1 MDTLITGFSL
11 KVFLI
16 TFAEESLSSALKRSS
31 CINFA
36 MVIISQKCVKLQVNE
51 IVSKNLVGSKCLDD
65 QGHSMDTPPPLR
77 KFITSNLHCKITKN
91 RSKPLPRKICTC
103 EYKLKAL
110 NSCTW
115 TCIYILLKLFHR
127 YQIINLKTA
136 RAIRLLLYFTR
147 YTLNINNNN
156 AQRSTYIWYV
166 NVNMQC
172 TFLFFTRLTDDCV

>member
-1 MDTLITGFSL
+1 MIRGTPL
-11 KVFLI
+11 
-16 TFAEESLSSALKRSS
+16 
-31 CINFA
+31 
-36 MVIISQKCVKLQVNE
+36 
-51 IVSKNLVGSKCLDD
+51 
-65 QGHSMDTPPPLR
+65 TPPPLR

-172 TFLFFTRLTDDCV
+172 TFFIFYKTDWWLHIIILHIILLSVSRGHIRFECNDHVKIQFVLISCEIFSLKFYP

>member
-11 KVFLI
+11 KVFSI
-16 TFAEESLSSALKRSS
+16 TFAEESLSSALKRST

-36 MVIISQKCVKLQVNE
+36 MVIISQKCFTLQVNE
-51 IVSKNLVGSKCLDD
+51 IFQKTLWGLRWSGALHGP
-65 QGHSMDTPPPLR
+65 PPPLR